1 MCSGATSA
9 VRYIEDTL
17 DDVEMG
23 SPRRAGAF
31 RTAVLQVCVRGVAL
45 RCGQTAPPAGSMQQT
60 PSSLYNKCL
69 PPNPLL

>member
-1 MCSGATSA
+1 MRSDATSA

-31 RTAVLQVCVRGVAL
+31 RTAVLQVWLHGAARVF
-45 RCGQTAPPAGSMQQT
+45 GQ
-60 PSSLYNKCL
+60 
-69 PPNPLL
+69 